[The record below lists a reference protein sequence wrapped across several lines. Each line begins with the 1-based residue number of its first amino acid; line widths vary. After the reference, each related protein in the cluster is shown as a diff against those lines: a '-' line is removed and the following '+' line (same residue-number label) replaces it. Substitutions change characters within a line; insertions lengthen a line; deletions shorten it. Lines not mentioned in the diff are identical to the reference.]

1 MTVTRADATAAG
13 AEPTPSKAGALPP
26 AEVAA
31 DVAGSV
37 IRLIRSFNRVKT
49 QMMAEAQYSVEW
61 SASILIGHL
70 AVEGPMRS
78 SALAELVQSDP
89 STVSRQV
96 ASLVKDGFV
105 ERRAD
110 PVDGRASVLAITELG
125 QHAHLDRC
133 QMRNERYQE
142 MLAGWDQDEVR
153 EFADHLARFA
163 DRFDEFRPKWLR
175 DMRSTRPAQKQT
187 TPSEVQVAQEEEQS

>member
-1 MTVTRADATAAG
+1 MTVTRTDTDTDG
-13 AEPTPSKAGALPP
+13 AEPATEGKGALAP

-31 DVAGSV
+31 DVADTF
-37 IRLIRSFNRVKT
+37 IRLMRSFNRVKT

-61 SASILIGHL
+61 SASVLISHL

-110 PVDGRASVLAITELG
+110 PVDGRASVLAITERG

-133 QMRNERYQE
+133 RRRNERYQE
-142 MLAGWDQDEVR
+142 MLVGWDQDEVR
-153 EFADHLARFA
+153 EFTAHLARFA
-163 DRFDEFRPKWLR
+163 DRFDEIRPKWLR
-175 DMRSTRPAQKQT
+175 DARSAPPSEKQA
-187 TPSEVQVAQEEEQS
+187 TPSEVQKEEKS